1 MKRGQKRMENKPSS
15 GRKVLINS
23 IIYSC
28 SGLLLKCFSFFLL
41 PLYTV
46 YLTTED
52 YGINSVITSFISTAS
67 FIVAFSL
74 FSAVMR
80 FYVDLKEEP
89 EKLKRF
95 YGTISLFVFFSG
107 TAFAVVLTI
116 FRQFTSKYLFSGIDY
131 YPFILVAL
139 ISLVFNCEYTI
150 FDNILRSQ
158 QRALKSSICSIIYF
172 FVSVALNIFFVVC
185 LKMGALGTLLASLI
199 AYLLYTAYFVIEM
212 SVTHTIKFC
221 MDLKLLKDALKYS
234 IPIMP
239 HNLSTQIALFVS
251 KLLISDVGSLADL
264 GVYSVATQ
272 FGNIADTIQCYV
284 DSAYGPWLYERLHNK
299 ENKYKKTIRQNVKLL
314 IAVIGLF
321 FVGISLF
328 AQDYIVL
335 FLQKSYVGA
344 WMYVPMIV
352 SVFAI
357 KTTYYF
363 YVEILFYY
371 KEASRKLFI
380 ATLTGSVLNILLS
393 AIFIPIWSVYG
404 SILADAIAMLV
415 RVIIVVAISRKY
427 EDVGLRIRDFVIIF
441 VIIELF
447 IFMGLILSI
456 MKFQTTF
463 SIFNFG
469 YKIVVVFLY
478 VIMIFVMN
486 RESAMVLLANFKE
499 KRKNK

>member
-1 MKRGQKRMENKPSS
+1 MKRGQKRMENKSSS

-131 YPFILVAL
+131 YPLILVAL
-139 ISLVFNCEYTI
+139 ISLIFNCEYTI

-172 FVSVALNIFFVVC
+172 FVSVALNIFFVVG

-199 AYLLYTAYFVIEM
+199 AYVLYTAYFVIEM

-335 FLQKSYVGA
+335 FLQKVTWEHGC
-344 WMYVPMIV
+344 M
-352 SVFAI
+352 
-357 KTTYYF
+357 
-363 YVEILFYY
+363 
-371 KEASRKLFI
+371 
-380 ATLTGSVLNILLS
+380 
-393 AIFIPIWSVYG
+393 
-404 SILADAIAMLV
+404 
-415 RVIIVVAISRKY
+415 
-427 EDVGLRIRDFVIIF
+427 
-441 VIIELF
+441 
-447 IFMGLILSI
+447 
-456 MKFQTTF
+456 
-463 SIFNFG
+463 
-469 YKIVVVFLY
+469 FL
-478 VIMIFVMN
+478 
-486 RESAMVLLANFKE
+486 
-499 KRKNK
+499 

>member
-1 MKRGQKRMENKPSS
+1 MCN
-15 GRKVLINS
+15 L
-23 IIYSC
+23 
-28 SGLLLKCFSFFLL
+28 FL
-41 PLYTV
+41 
-46 YLTTED
+46 
-52 YGINSVITSFISTAS
+52 
-67 FIVAFSL
+67 
-74 FSAVMR
+74 
-80 FYVDLKEEP
+80 
-89 EKLKRF
+89 
-95 YGTISLFVFFSG
+95 
-107 TAFAVVLTI
+107 
-116 FRQFTSKYLFSGIDY
+116 QFT
-131 YPFILVAL
+131 
-139 ISLVFNCEYTI
+139 
-150 FDNILRSQ
+150 
-158 QRALKSSICSIIYF
+158 
-172 FVSVALNIFFVVC
+172 
-185 LKMGALGTLLASLI
+185 
-199 AYLLYTAYFVIEM
+199 
-212 SVTHTIKFC
+212 
-221 MDLKLLKDALKYS
+221 KLLKDALKYS

-251 KLLISDVGSLADL
+251 KLLISAEGSLADL

-314 IAVIGLF
+314 IAIIGLF

-344 WMYVPMIV
+344 WMYVPLIV
-352 SVFAI
+352 SVFTI
-357 KTTYYF
+357 KTAYYF

-415 RVIIVVAISRKY
+415 RVLIVVAISRKY
-427 EDVGLRIRDFVIIF
+427 EDVGLRIRDFVINF

-456 MKFQTTF
+456 MKYQTTF

-469 YKIVVVFLY
+469 YKIVVVLLY
-478 VIMIFVMN
+478 AIMIFMMN
-486 RESAMVLLANFKE
+486 RESAMVMLANFKE